1 MIPAPVDKRSSA
13 ERWVALD
20 LETTGLSPTRHEIRE
35 LAVVPVGI
43 NDQTEHVLRFTRADF
58 QASARTRARARLST
72 LTQMI
77 GEGSVLVA
85 HNAAFD
91 LAFLAEALRRAQV
104 RHFALRAYCTL
115 RLARKLLPEVARY
128 DLASLTKTLGIDS
141 GKPHAALADARA
153 VAALFVALAER
164 AGFVD
169 EEALRAVHGP
179 PLQVQFRSAAT
190 SAPQ

>member
-1 MIPAPVDKRSSA
+1 MIPVPVEKRSA
-13 ERWVALD
+13 GELWVALD

-35 LAVVPVGI
+35 LAVVPFGI

-58 QASARTRARARLST
+58 QTSARTRARARLST

-91 LAFLAEALRRAQV
+91 LAFLAEALRRARV
-104 RHFALRAYCTL
+104 RHFVLRAYCTL
-115 RLARKLLPEVARY
+115 RLARKLFPKFPRY
-128 DLASLTKTLGIDS
+128 DLASLTKALGIDG
-141 GKPHAALADARA
+141 GKPHVALADARA
-153 VAALFVALAER
+153 VAALFMALAER

-169 EEALRAVHGP
+169 EEALRTLHGP
-179 PLQVQFRSAAT
+179 PLQVRFQSGCT
-190 SAPQ
+190 GTVP